1 MAKETPSSPSSAAL
15 AAAPASAQRDAEAGQ
30 QGPEFII
37 HGRQEKDELCQSF
50 SASHQGERQRSH
62 WLWIHIH
69 FYKHQTF
76 MQPLRARQEAR
87 CCGICIKP
95 RLCPLSTHPPE
106 RGQGQHTRSRQM
118 GKESQ
123 KQPQGGA
130 RSPPK
135 LPTAGWTRLCWEPGT
150 NISSSPWGSQ
160 CSVQSNGRNANRH
173 FGDSAVYTIIAV
185 HMKHRNSTV
194 EHWSWVFKA

>member
-1 MAKETPSSPSSAAL
+1 MVEATPSSPSSAAL
-15 AAAPASAQRDAEAGQ
+15 VAAPASTQRDAEAGQ

-37 HGRQEKDELCQSF
+37 HGQQEKDELCQSF
-50 SASHQGERQRSH
+50 SASHQGERRQSH

-76 MQPLRARQEAR
+76 MQPLRARKGAKY
-87 CCGICIKP
+87 CGICIKS

-106 RGQGQHTRSRQM
+106 RGQGQHTRSRQT

-123 KQPQGGA
+123 KQPHEGA

-150 NISSSPWGSQ
+150 NNILFPLGK
-160 CSVQSNGRNANRH
+160 SV
-173 FGDSAVYTIIAV
+173 
-185 HMKHRNSTV
+185 
-194 EHWSWVFKA
+194 